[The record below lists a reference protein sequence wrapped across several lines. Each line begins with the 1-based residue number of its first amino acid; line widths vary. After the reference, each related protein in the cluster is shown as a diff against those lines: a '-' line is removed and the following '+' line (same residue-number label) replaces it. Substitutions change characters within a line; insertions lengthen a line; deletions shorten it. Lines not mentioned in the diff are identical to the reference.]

1 MQFFLKKYSITLMYL
16 IILLI
21 LYIVIFATD
30 VKADSFFK
38 EHFCATASRFF
49 WEFSTTLKLTSF
61 MLHNTSLDS
70 KPTLQAKIYP
80 ELTKKEQNNL
90 KF

>member
-38 EHFCATASRFF
+38 EHFCALLLDFF
-49 WEFSTTLKLTSF
+49 ENFQLL
-61 MLHNTSLDS
+61 
-70 KPTLQAKIYP
+70 
-80 ELTKKEQNNL
+80 
-90 KF
+90 